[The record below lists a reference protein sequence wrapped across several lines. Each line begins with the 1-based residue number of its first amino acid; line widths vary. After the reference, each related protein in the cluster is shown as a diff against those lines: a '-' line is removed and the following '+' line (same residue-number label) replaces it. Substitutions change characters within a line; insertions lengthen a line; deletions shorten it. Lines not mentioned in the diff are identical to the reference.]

1 MLSCMWDGAYKINLC
16 CYSERVAHVVTA
28 EGFFSQ
34 YLNGPLPFA
43 RHHKPDNVLSV
54 LLSKTFAYFLP
65 ESGCTNMVI
74 SLVILWL

>member
-43 RHHKPDNVLSV
+43 RHHITRQCVECVVK
-54 LLSKTFAYFLP
+54 
-65 ESGCTNMVI
+65 
-74 SLVILWL
+74 